1 MLSWSGLQSKRSSDG
16 NVNLAVAGPW
26 ATDTQLFSGIRDEWN
41 RNNMPMNTPEHIAGY
56 IIQATADPKT
66 HGKALYVAGGN
77 AVDIE
82 EGIWRLEPQWLGE
95 KNSRDLKVGNAIMG
109 LVSLPTPTP

>member
-1 MLSWSGLQSKRSSDG
+1 
-16 NVNLAVAGPW
+16 
-26 ATDTQLFSGIRDEWN
+26 
-41 RNNMPMNTPEHIAGY
+41 MPMNTPEHIAGY

-109 LVSLPTPTP
+109 LVSLSQHLRPSPLAANPHWHLENAFILTGRLGHGLGEHWGRHLE